1 MTMTIARKVPRW
13 LAALLG
19 TAALYAAIANAAQD
33 APPVADP
40 PPGSLLIA
48 SAEINDP
55 RFAHTVVLLLR
66 HDSTGAFGIVIN
78 HPLGDRPLAAVLSD
92 ADGKDAT
99 DKKDSEVEGTIRVF
113 LGGPVQPQLGFVIH
127 SADYRRAQTLLVGDE
142 LAMTSSPEVLHDI
155 AQHRG
160 PAKYLLALGYAGW
173 GAGQLEGEIA
183 RRGWFT
189 APAEPDLVFD
199 AERSTVWEKALA
211 RRSREL

>member
-1 MTMTIARKVPRW
+1 MTMAIAWKLPRC

-19 TAALYAAIANAAQD
+19 MAALFAAIANAAQD

-40 PPGSLLIA
+40 PAGELLIA
-48 SAEINDP
+48 SAEIQDP
-55 RFAHTVVLLLR
+55 RFQHAVVLLLR
-66 HDSTGAFGIVIN
+66 HDSTGAFGIIIN
-78 HPLGDRPLAAVLSD
+78 HPLGERPLAAVLSD
-92 ADGKDAT
+92 ADGKDN
-99 DKKDSEVEGTIRVF
+99 KDSAIEGTIRVF
-113 LGGPVQPQLGFVIH
+113 LGGPVQTELGFVVH
-127 SADYRRAQTLLVGDE
+127 SADYRRPQTLVVSAE
-142 LAMTSSPEVLHDI
+142 LAMTASPEVLRDI
-155 AQHRG
+155 ADHRG

-173 GAGQLEGEIA
+173 GTGQLEGEIA